1 MPELRATVSRV
12 RVVALRVLKR
22 PLTLWVAFVLVHLW
36 LGLVNLYGAGLP
48 LGDVTLVYK
57 FWMDQGFSF
66 NQWVGIDTVWVY
78 PIVAL
83 IPMLISRVFGSAL
96 MGPTWLTMVMLLNA
110 VAFGF
115 LTGWGRSRARVAIGW
130 WWVAFLFLLGPIAL
144 GRIDSVSVP
153 LALIGVILIARRP
166 RVAAAVLT
174 VATWIKVWPAAIILS
189 ALLALRTR
197 WRIAGIAGV
206 VSLAIVG
213 VAVALG
219 AGSNVFSFVTAQT
232 GRALQIEAPVST
244 IWVWLTMA
252 RVGGAFV
259 YYDREIL
266 TYEVTGPGADVAIA
280 IMSPL
285 LAIAVVLIAGLGLRA
300 KLLGGSTAL
309 VFAPLTLALTTSLI
323 AFNKV
328 GSPQYI
334 AWLAVPIV
342 LGLIT
347 AAKGGGR
354 SFRTPATVGLVI
366 ALLTQIVYP
375 YWYHFLLHV
384 NPFLVVVLTARNIL
398 EFVLLGWAVLAIV
411 DAPRA
416 SRAFDARGAA
426 HTESVW
432 PFRGKGE
439 GVLATAKSRVTSTP
453 TATAT
458 ATATANSAE

>member
-1 MPELRATVSRV
+1 MPKLRAVASRARAIAV
-12 RVVALRVLKR
+12 KTLKR
-22 PLTLWVAFVLVHLW
+22 PLSLWIAFVLVHLW
-36 LGLVNLYGAGLP
+36 LGLVNIYGAGLP
-48 LGDVTLVYK
+48 LGDVTIVYK
-57 FWMDQGFSF
+57 FWMDQAFDF
-66 NQWVGIDTVWVY
+66 NHWVGIDTSWVY

-83 IPMLISRVFGSAL
+83 VPMLISRAFGSAL

-115 LTGWGRSRARVAIGW
+115 LTNWGRNRGRDTIGW

-153 LALIGVILIARRP
+153 LALIGVILISRNP
-166 RVAAAVLT
+166 RVASAVLT
-174 VATWIKVWPAAIILS
+174 IATWIKVWPAAILLS
-189 ALLALRTR
+189 AILALRTR
-197 WRIAGIAGV
+197 WRIAGVAGV
-206 VSLAIVG
+206 VSLAIIG
-213 VAVALG
+213 VAIALG
-219 AGSNVFSFVTAQT
+219 AGSNVFSFITAQT

-252 RVGGAFV
+252 RVGGSFV
-259 YYDREIL
+259 YYDHEIL

-300 KLLGGSTAL
+300 KLLGASREL
-309 VFAPLTLALTTSLI
+309 VFAPLALALTTTLI
-323 AFNKV
+323 ALNKV

-347 AAKGGGR
+347 ASAGGR
-354 SFRTPATVGLVI
+354 SFRTPATLGLVI

-384 NPFLVVVLTARNIL
+384 NPLLVVALTARNIL

-416 SRAFDARGAA
+416 SRDLDRPGGTAS
-426 HTESVW
+426 ESVW
-432 PFRGKGE
+432 PFRSE
-439 GVLATAKSRVTSTP
+439 RARSL
-453 TATAT
+453 
-458 ATATANSAE
+458 